1 MYKVLK
7 AFTDLQDDNYVYL
20 AGDEYP
26 RKGVLIKQDRLDA
39 LASKDNARGEALIE
53 LVEEKKAAKKAQKAS
68 ETAEIQPVKEE
79 KKVVDKKAKPKKKA
93 VKKEK

>member
-20 AGDEYP
+20 AGDVYP
-26 RKGVLIKQDRLDA
+26 REGVLIKQDRLDA
-39 LASKDNARGEALIE
+39 LASKDNVRGEALIE
-53 LVEEKKAAKKAQKAS
+53 LVEEETAAKKAQEAS

-93 VKKEK
+93 AKKEK